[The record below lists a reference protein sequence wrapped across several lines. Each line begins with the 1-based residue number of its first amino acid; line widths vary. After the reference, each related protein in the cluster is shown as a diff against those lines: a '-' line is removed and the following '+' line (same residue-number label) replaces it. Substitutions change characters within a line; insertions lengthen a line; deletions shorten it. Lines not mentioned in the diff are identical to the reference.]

1 MTTQERIARMY
12 ERRDA
17 DRVPITDSP
26 WPSTLSRWYKEG
38 MPAGM
43 DFRDYFGID
52 KFASLMVDNSPRYPE
67 ETLEDTDEY
76 TVYTTNFGV
85 TMKQWKNAS
94 STPQFLNHT
103 IVDSDSWYRAKER
116 ITPSDDRISWKWLD
130 DNYKKLREEGQWF
143 SAFLWF
149 GFDVTHSW
157 VVGTERTLM
166 AIAEEAEWITD
177 MIGHMLDV
185 ELDLFDRV
193 WDAGYRFDS
202 AAWADDMGF
211 KHNQFFSLDTYRKFL
226 KPYHQRAIDWA
237 HRKGIKAELHSCGDV
252 NPFVPELVSM
262 GLDSLN
268 PLEVKA
274 GMDPV
279 GLKRRYGDRLLLQ
292 GGVNALLYEDEE
304 AMRAEI
310 KRILPI
316 MKENG
321 GYIFSTDHSV
331 PSSVS
336 LEEFGRF
343 VELAKEEGK
352 Y

>member
-1 MTTQERIARMY
+1 
-12 ERRDA
+12 
-17 DRVPITDSP
+17 
-26 WPSTLSRWYKEG
+26 
-38 MPAGM
+38 
-43 DFRDYFGID
+43 
-52 KFASLMVDNSPRYPE
+52 
-67 ETLEDTDEY
+67 
-76 TVYTTNFGV
+76 
-85 TMKQWKNAS
+85 
-94 STPQFLNHT
+94 
-103 IVDSDSWYRAKER
+103 
-116 ITPSDDRISWKWLD
+116 
-130 DNYKKLREEGQWF
+130 
-143 SAFLWF
+143 
-149 GFDVTHSW
+149 
-157 VVGTERTLM
+157 
-166 AIAEEAEWITD
+166 
-177 MIGHMLDV
+177 
-185 ELDLFDRV
+185 
-193 WDAGYRFDS
+193 
-202 AAWADDMGF
+202 
-211 KHNQFFSLDTYRKFL
+211 
-226 KPYHQRAIDWA
+226 
-237 HRKGIKAELHSCGDV
+237 
-252 NPFVPELVSM
+252 M